1 MKHSSYWNIW
11 DVSEDNRDIFD
22 LFIEEFLCRS
32 INKFCD
38 VNERKDIKR
47 GDIENVCRRIQTRLL
62 ADKINVLAEKLLEI
76 IKEALIRRINSI
88 TLLHKDHVRSF

>member
-1 MKHSSYWNIW
+1 LIGVYKRSQKIIAI
-11 DVSEDNRDIFD
+11 IFD
-22 LFIEEFLCRS
+22 PFVEEFLCRS

-38 VNERKDIKR
+38 DNERKDIKR
-47 GDIENVCRRIQTRLL
+47 GDIENVCSRIQTRLL

-88 TLLHKDHVRSF
+88 ILHKDHVRSF